1 MRFVI
6 KNPKILAGLKNLF
19 NFNKSNCNN
28 QTVNIQNLT
37 FNINL
42 HPGGAD
48 PEGQMEIEVEG
59 VEGVEI
65 GQEEGTSGEG
75 TVGQGG
81 AQAQPDSQGI
91 QQASSPASQ
100 ASVDG
105 VRRRNWLDWEHQLMF
120 PLLAIDQTF
129 GRGDIFNAVLEEI
142 QASSH
147 PDHGGWRFDREA
159 MLEYIYNRTKR

>member
-105 VRRRNWLDWEHQLMF
+105 VRRRTWLDWEHQQMF

-129 GRGDIFNAVLEEI
+129 SRCPNHADPNHHWNKDFPF
-142 QASSH
+142 Q
-147 PDHGGWRFDREA
+147 
-159 MLEYIYNRTKR
+159 RTPLPLLTLAK